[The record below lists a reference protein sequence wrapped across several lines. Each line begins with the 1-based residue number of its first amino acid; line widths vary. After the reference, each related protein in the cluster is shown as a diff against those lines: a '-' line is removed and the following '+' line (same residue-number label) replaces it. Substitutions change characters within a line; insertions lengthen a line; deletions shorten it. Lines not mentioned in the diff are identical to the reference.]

1 MKIHFLCVILA
12 AVALPAS
19 ADETSNLSTQ
29 PSTTTSATGWTASE
43 GQGQRMER
51 LKAALA
57 QLDLTDTQKE
67 QIKQIRGSV
76 SDRKERRQQIMAVLT
91 PDQKAKLVAMWQAHK
106 NGTGT
111 DAGATSNGNDDQ

>member
-1 MKIHFLCVILA
+1 MKIRFLCLVLA
-12 AVALPAS
+12 AVAVPAV
-19 ADETSNLSTQ
+19 ADETSSLSTQ
-29 PSTTTSATGWTASE
+29 PSTATPATGSTAPE

-57 QLDLTDTQKE
+57 QLDLTDAQKE

-76 SDRKERRQQIMAVLT
+76 TDRKERRQQIMAVLT

-106 NGTGT
+106 NGTG
-111 DAGATSNGNDDQ
+111 AVSNGNDDP